1 MMDFVGREDSTL
13 DRKGRCI
20 VPAPYR
26 RQIIGQSLYIRPSVR
41 GAFLEAWPSSNFEA
55 DAAPRLGPLDIP
67 ADEEDRRLYALIA
80 DVVPVTPDADGRVVL
95 PPHLVE
101 EAALGAEI
109 VFVGRR
115 SFLEIWSR
123 PAFAEFMRGV
133 RAGLARRPAAAG
145 GAA

>member
-1 MMDFVGREDSTL
+1 MIDFVGREDSTL

-26 RQIIGQSLYIRPSVR
+26 RQIVGQSLYLRPSIR
-41 GAFLEAWPSSNFEA
+41 GRFLEAWPASGFEA

-67 ADEEDRRLYALIA
+67 TEEEDQRLYALIA
-80 DVVPVTPDADGRVVL
+80 DVVPVTPDADGRIVL
-95 PPHLVE
+95 PDHLVE
-101 EAALGAEI
+101 EAGLGPEI

-123 PAFAEFMRGV
+123 PVFAEFMRGI
-133 RAGLARRPAAAG
+133 RAGLARRPASAAP
-145 GAA
+145 